1 MPVRAGKY
9 INIPENSVITES
21 VLILKVAAAAPFA
34 HIHPYGICTRAYKLG
49 NIKLAHKVAALGK
62 SHILTVY
69 INLGNRGNALENQ
82 ICIKAAVGQLKAA
95 LVNAHRVNIGHIGRV
110 AGVRIIYICIIG
122 LFIAL
127 CLPAGGH
134 LNSFPFLYITCLIA
148 VFKKGKA
155 PLAVKRAENALPL
168 GNIPAAGFKP
178 VFTGFLRIFIN
189 AHNTPR
195 R

>member
-1 MPVRAGKY
+1 M
-9 INIPENSVITES
+9 T
-21 VLILKVAAAAPFA
+21 
-34 HIHPYGICTRAYKLG
+34 
-49 NIKLAHKVAALGK
+49 ALGK
-62 SHILTVY
+62 AHILTVY
-69 INLGNRGNALENQ
+69 INLRNRGYALENQ

-127 CLPAGGH
+127 CLPAGRNLYG
-134 LNSFPFLYITCLIA
+134 LPFLNISGFIA

-168 GNIPAAGFKP
+168 GNIPAAGFEP